1 VARDRDRFN
10 LTWRALWSN
19 DVFPIC
25 ARRIDFARLR
35 SGPVSRYAIKVESAS
50 EAQGVRMSTKEP
62 DVAYEVENSIAVVRL
77 NRPEKLNAFTFTM
90 VEEIRD
96 AVERAAHDEQVVS
109 LIITGAG
116 RGFCAG
122 LDATD
127 LAQST
132 KTGSPKS
139 PREVPPEEL
148 PALFS
153 YLLRVP
159 KPIIAAVNGVAAGG
173 GFVLAMMCDLR
184 FAANEASFTTVF
196 SKRGLIAEHGTAW
209 LLPRIV
215 GTSRA
220 LDLLWSS
227 RRIDAAEAYRMG
239 FVDRLVPRETLLD
252 EAKAYLRDLAANIS
266 PNSLAVIKSEVYRH
280 WSLAMEPAFRDADHL
295 MNAALKH
302 PDAAEG
308 VASFVEKRP
317 PRFQRI
323 KGGKP

>member
-1 VARDRDRFN
+1 MSSEVAN
-10 LTWRALWSN
+10 VSYE
-19 DVFPIC
+19 
-25 ARRIDFARLR
+25 ID
-35 SGPVSRYAIKVESAS
+35 
-50 EAQGVRMSTKEP
+50 
-62 DVAYEVENSIAVVRL
+62 DSIAIVKL

-96 AVERAAHDEQVVS
+96 AIERAAADERVVA
-109 LIITGAG
+109 IIVTGAG

-122 LDATD
+122 LDAAD
-127 LAQST
+127 LTQST
-132 KTGSPKS
+132 KTGSPSS
-139 PREVPPEEL
+139 PRDSMPDEL

-159 KPIIAAVNGVAAGG
+159 KPIVAAVNGVAAGG

-184 FAANEASFTTVF
+184 FASSAASFTTVF

-227 RRIDAAEAYRMG
+227 RRFDANEAHRIG
-239 FVDRLVPRETLLD
+239 FVDRLVAPENLLD
-252 EAKAYLRDLAANIS
+252 ETKSYLRDLAANVS
-266 PNSLAVIKSEVYRH
+266 PNSLAVIKGEVYRH
-280 WSLAMEPAFRDADHL
+280 WSLAMEPAFRDADRV
-295 MNAALKH
+295 MKVALAH

-308 VASFVEKRP
+308 VASFVERRP
-317 PRFQRI
+317 PRFRRI